1 MPGRAGKESVV
12 ALTIGAIG
20 TLLVWS
26 GISGK
31 NWTAA
36 LRDLIAGQSPTEAGK
51 IPIVSAPNAGE
62 SLVVGSAPGI
72 TDTVK
77 GNYSEAQVRAL
88 WISLGG
94 PSGSAQN
101 AACHA
106 MQESSGNASVESSNP
121 DGGTNVGLFQLD
133 TKGVGSGHT
142 VAQLKNPVLNTQVTI
157 KATDGGRN
165 WSAWATPGC

>member
-1 MPGRAGKESVV
+1 MATAGKESVV
-12 ALTIGAIG
+12 VLGLGAIG

-26 GISGK
+26 GIKGK
-31 NWTAA
+31 NWTAV

-51 IPIVSAPNAGE
+51 IPIVSAPIAGQ
-62 SLVVGSAPGI
+62 SLIVGSAPGI

-94 PSGSAQN
+94 SSSTAQN

-106 MQESSGNASVESSNP
+106 MQESSGNPGVESPNP
-121 DGGTNVGLFQLD
+121 DGGANVGLFQLD

-142 VAQLKNPVLNTQVTI
+142 AAQLKNAMLNTQITI
-157 KATDGGRN
+157 KATDNGRN
-165 WSAWATPGC
+165 WSSWATPGC